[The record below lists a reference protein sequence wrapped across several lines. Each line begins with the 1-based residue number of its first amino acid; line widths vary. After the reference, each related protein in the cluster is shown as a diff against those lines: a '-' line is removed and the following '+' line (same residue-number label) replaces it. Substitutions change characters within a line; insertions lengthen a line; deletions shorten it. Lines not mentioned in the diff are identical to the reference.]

1 MLYIYTAFIIIAILY
16 MYSLL
21 LSLGM
26 YCIFC
31 TLCRKSDL
39 SVSVDIYEI
48 INQSGDQIATGVKD
62 SNFLK
67 LDSLIREW

>member
-1 MLYIYTAFIIIAILY
+1 MLYIYTAFIIIYIAILY
-16 MYSLL
+16 MYSLV
-21 LSLGM
+21 M

-48 INQSGDQIATGVKD
+48 INQSGDQIATVVKD

>member
-1 MLYIYTAFIIIAILY
+1 
-16 MYSLL
+16 MY
-21 LSLGM
+21 SLGM

-48 INQSGDQIATGVKD
+48 INQSGDQIATLVKD

-67 LDSLIREW
+67 LDSWIRKW